1 MSIINIMKKHKYSLE
16 EGKLKSYNPL
26 HQGHSEM
33 YRKIITEIQQEKSIL
48 NIIIIYLTQKD

>member
-1 MSIINIMKKHKYSLE
+1 MKNKYKYKYNLK

-26 HQGHSEM
+26 HQGYSEM
-33 YRKIITEIQQEKSIL
+33 YRKIMKFNKKNHYSNL